1 MQHLRVA
8 RTHVLLGRGPIYF
21 LIFQANVRVFCVLHL
36 TECFFRNNH
45 AIFVKVSYKLFWQR
59 NNFALMKS

>member
-1 MQHLRVA
+1 
-8 RTHVLLGRGPIYF
+8 
-21 LIFQANVRVFCVLHL
+21 VLHL